1 MNFDLTRITE
11 KHNLYTIPGVTC
23 ENYTDASDVFSRRR
37 MVDAKTL
44 HSLGVIEAVAINR
57 DKNVTLVLYNNN
69 LNMFTPISVLSS
81 MVQNP
86 FSIRNVLDN
95 SALEFVYIKGVENM
109 KRTITRGD
117 KAINFGRR
125 LVIKFSIQKDDA
137 IVVKLNF
144 NEINRILNH
153 ILGMNN
159 WINQITYTRANTSKN
174 REYLCIIRIIPASIE
189 IPTNSSKLNEL
200 NLEVFDESELT
211 DKEDMSTWFVHEKTR
226 LTNKEAIFNDKR
238 RHESMISMAEM
249 ADKKL
254 GIDNNHEPEDEP
266 AVRLEASSMFAVYK
280 NQPLPDKDM
289 TNVDTANSEL
299 KERVS
304 NVTAGILTHA
314 QEMEEGTN
322 TEEVVKMTEVKDSNK
337 YETGVIK
344 TVIEGTSQEVYD
356 KLCTH
361 FNIELNIKEEPKVH
375 EDITVI
381 LSYRVAADGN
391 PGVMDYNMYTAIK
404 VITVGKFERVNKI
417 VRTQNTIL
425 IEVKIPHDLPVGDV
439 IKVSSATH
447 MAVSLNSSV
456 GISEIMGATPLL
468 DAFNVY
474 VENLSPILK

>member
-86 FSIRNVLDN
+86 FSIRNVLNND
-95 SALEFVYIKGVENM
+95 ALEFVYIKGVENM
-109 KRTITRGD
+109 KRTITRGN
-117 KAINFGRR
+117 KSINFGRR
-125 LVIKFSIQKDDA
+125 IAVKFSIQKDDA
-137 IVVKLNF
+137 NVVKLNF

-159 WINQITYTRANTSKN
+159 WINQITYTRPKTSKN
-174 REYLCIIRIIPASIE
+174 RDYLCIVRIIPASIE

-226 LTNKEAIFNDKR
+226 LTNKEAILNDKR

-254 GIDNNHEPEDEP
+254 GIDNNHEPEDNLADKPEGQS
-266 AVRLEASSMFAVYK
+266 LFTVYK
-280 NQPLPDKDM
+280 NQPLPDKDI

-299 KERVS
+299 KKERVS
-304 NVTAGILTHA
+304 NVTANILLRT

-322 TEEVVKMTEVKDSNK
+322 TEEEVKMTEVKDSNK

-356 KLCTH
+356 KLCAH

-375 EDITVI
+375 EDIDVL
-381 LSYRVAADGN
+381 LSYRLAGGN
-391 PGVMDYNMYTAIK
+391 PDVIDYNIYTAIK
-404 VITVGKFERVNKI
+404 VLTAGRFERIAKI
-417 VRTQNTIL
+417 VRIQNTVL
-425 IEVKIPHDLPVGDV
+425 VEVKIPYDLPVGDV
-439 IKVSSATH
+439 IKVSNATRI
-447 MAVSLNSSV
+447 AVSLNSSV
-456 GISEIMGATPLL
+456 GGYEAMDATPLL
-468 DAFNVY
+468 DVFNDY
-474 VENLSPILK
+474 VKNLSPILK